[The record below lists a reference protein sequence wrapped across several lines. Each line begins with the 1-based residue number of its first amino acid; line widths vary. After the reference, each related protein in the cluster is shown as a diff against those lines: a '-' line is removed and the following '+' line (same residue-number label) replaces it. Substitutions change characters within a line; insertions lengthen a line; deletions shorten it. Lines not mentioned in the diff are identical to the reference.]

1 MAQEDAL
8 NPQPEASDDELGA
21 RRRADSERDN
31 ERSQICNDLDAIYD
45 GLVHAATRLAFAG
58 EWRVWAETQPIGTIV
73 NIDLNRLAAVQDLE
87 VRSLLDLA
95 ERVIAT
101 QQALRRR

>member
-1 MAQEDAL
+1 MTREDAS
-8 NPQPEASDDELGA
+8 NPQSEDSDDELGA
-21 RRRADSERDN
+21 RRRADRDRDN
-31 ERSQICNDLDAIYD
+31 ERSQICNDLDAIHD
-45 GLVHAATRLAFAG
+45 ELVHAATRLAFAG
-58 EWRVWAETQPIGTIV
+58 EWRVWAEAQPIGTIV
-73 NIDLNRLAAVQDLE
+73 NIDVNRLAVVQDLE